1 HPDFIDNF
9 SVHTR
14 WIESDFQAKNSHF
27 PRSIPAENEP
37 LVRTFIEIDGRRHQL
52 ALPAQLLSLSA
63 VRPTAIS
70 EHKECQVRENA
81 VTAPIS

>member
-1 HPDFIDNF
+1 MPFHREMMEHPDFIDNF

-52 ALPAQLLSLSA
+52 ALPATITFSLG
-63 VRPTAIS
+63 RYT
-70 EHKECQVRENA
+70 HGY
-81 VTAPIS
+81 